1 MKKRKGS
8 LLQRMMA
15 VLLAAVLVIGM
26 VSNAAPVT
34 VLAQEPDGQQESVS
48 GNDVET
54 PEGDI
59 PPEEETETNPE
70 EAEEITADEAGQDV
84 QALLARIAALPDAEE
99 YLAAEP
105 DADDWAEN
113 EDAYEEAYT
122 EWMAGLYGYADEALA
137 VQEEV
142 EKLTE
147 EQRAQISEEELQKL
161 AAWAEIAPTAGESA
175 QMMMA
180 AEPAPQANNIASGDG
195 WVLDADGKLTIS
207 SGEGMAGWENY
218 MRGDYEYYTRQVVNV
233 EIQDGVTSLGNN
245 AFYNYGELTGIT
257 IADSVTSIAGSAFC
271 GCWKLRKITIPNNVT
286 SISDRMFMNSGL
298 EEITILGSVTSIGE
312 FAFWGCGLTKITIP
326 DSVKSIGE
334 KAFIYCDNLNEVI
347 IKSETPPTLGDG
359 VFTDCGFIKDNTQS
373 IHVPEG
379 KAQAY
384 KTAWTDWAAYI
395 ADGTHTHSWLSDWTS
410 NETHHWHECTVSDC
424 PITGNADKDGYGAHI
439 YDNDSDTDCNTCG
452 YERTAAATEIVGIEV
467 DCDLTSARAAQI
479 GDNLVRPGA
488 SVTLNPETA
497 SQAAPSWL
505 KKEDS
510 GFTEYKGNTWEEG
523 TYVRKVEV
531 TIYEGY
537 IFAAEPKIT
546 SSTGEN
552 WTVVERSDDN
562 RTIVLRSDE
571 IVKTARPHTHDLTLT
586 PAKDATCTEDGN
598 TAYYV
603 CGGNGGCGK
612 WFSDAE
618 GTQEITNHDSVVI
631 SKTGHSYDE
640 SAWGY
645 TGADGHAH
653 KCLNCNEHDTVQ
665 AHTPGAAATETTPQT
680 CTVCGYEL
688 SPTIGHTHNYGDWQ
702 HDSTQHWKVCSC
714 GDETGRGNHDYG
726 DWITDREA
734 TATEAGAKHRD
745 CQTCAYRETGTIPA
759 TGTDSG
765 SGTVTP
771 EVKPGEN
778 TPETNASA
786 PAEELTVSG
795 SADGIR
801 PENPAPSKPYDPAT
815 AETRVKSKQQGNIY
829 KEVSI
834 KAEDTFDAVI
844 ATQIPELANIVLTE
858 AEKQQAAGGTNIKI
872 ILEVQDA
879 QNIISSEDKALVEA
893 ALNSPGLKGF
903 AVGQYLDISL
913 FKIIGESR
921 DAIHESYGKIT
932 ITIAVP
938 DSLKNTDNNKTRVF
952 AVIRVHGGQAELL
965 ADLDSDEDTITIETD
980 RFSPYAIVYK
990 DMQGGTK
997 NSGTKDKEPKT
1008 GDAEPV
1014 ELFATLSMVAGVSY
1028 LLLYFTERGHGMSEE
1043 TKKEFVSRLVRWAK
1057 RGGKIRKLIA
1067 LLAIFAL
1074 LVYYHSIGKNVGS
1087 EKWENEELEICGL
1100 KRGL

>member
-8 LLQRMMA
+8 LLQRMLA
-15 VLLAAVLVIGM
+15 VLLAAVLVTGM
-26 VSNAAPVT
+26 AWDAVPAS
-34 VLAQEPDGQQESVS
+34 VLAQ
-48 GNDVET
+48 
-54 PEGDI
+54 
-59 PPEEETETNPE
+59 
-70 EAEEITADEAGQDV
+70 AD
-84 QALLARIAALPDAEE
+84 
-99 YLAAEP
+99 
-105 DADDWAEN
+105 N
-113 EDAYEEAYT
+113 T
-122 EWMAGLYGYADEALA
+122 
-137 VQEEV
+137 
-142 EKLTE
+142 
-147 EQRAQISEEELQKL
+147 
-161 AAWAEIAPTAGESA
+161 
-175 QMMMA
+175 
-180 AEPAPQANNIASGDG
+180 ASGDG

-207 SGEGMAGWENY
+207 SDEGMADWENY

-245 AFYNYGELTGIT
+245 AFFNYGELTGIT
-257 IADSVTSIAGSAFC
+257 IADSVTSIAGSAFS

-298 EEITILGSVTSIGE
+298 EEITIPGSVTSIGE

-334 KAFIYCDNLNEVI
+334 KAFIYCDNLNKVI

-359 VFTDCGFIKDNTQS
+359 VFTDCGFVKDNTQS

-523 TYVRKVEV
+523 TYVREVEV

-537 IFAAEPKIT
+537 IFAAELQIT
-546 SSTGEN
+546 SPTGEN

-603 CGGNGGCGK
+603 CGGNDGCGK

-618 GTQEITNHDSVVI
+618 GTQEITNHDNVVI
-631 SKTGHSYDE
+631 FKTGHSYDE

-653 KCLNCNEHDTVQ
+653 KCRNCNEHSIVQ

-726 DWITDREA
+726 DWITDQAA
-734 TATEAGAKHRD
+734 TATETGTRHRD
-745 CQTCAYRETGTIPA
+745 CQTCGYSQTETIPA
-759 TGTDSG
+759 TGGDPG

-771 EVKPGEN
+771 EVKPG
-778 TPETNASA
+778 TNA
-786 PAEELTVSG
+786 PATNISTSTEELK
-795 SADGIR
+795 DM
-801 PENPAPSKPYDPAT
+801 
-815 AETRVKSKQQGNIY
+815 
-829 KEVSI
+829 
-834 KAEDTFDAVI
+834 
-844 ATQIPELANIVLTE
+844 LLTDD
-858 AEKQQAAGGTNIKI
+858 EKQQVQNGTNIRI
-872 ILEVQDA
+872 VLEVQDA
-879 QNIISSEDKALVEA
+879 GNTVSVSDRAAVAQ
-893 ALNSPGLKGF
+893 ALNGYT
-903 AVGQYLDISL
+903 VGQYLDIDL
-913 FKIIGESR
+913 YKLVGTDRTDITETAKKIRIV
-921 DAIHESYGKIT
+921 IT
-932 ITIAVP
+932 VP
-938 DSLKNTDNNKTRVF
+938 DSLKNADSSKTRAF
-952 AVIRVHGGQAELL
+952 AVIRVHDGGAELL
-965 ADLDSDEDTITIETD
+965 ADLDDSADTITIETD
-980 RFSPYAIVYK
+980 RFSTYGIVYQDNGTAPTEKPLPQPTVTPPRPDNTPKPDESGQTGNQIEKRK
-990 DMQGGTK
+990 DLSLLLATGKQSGKSGIKLSWTKCKNISGYEVYWSYCDGKNNYKKAKTIKASGKRAWTHRKLKTNRTYKYFIAAYKMVDGKKYYITKSPAIHVAMRYDRQTNIRKIKVNKTKAILKKGKTFRIKAKLQLENRKKKALSHVAKLRYYTDNSKVAVVSKKGKITAKGRGTCTVYVIA
-997 NSGTKDKEPKT
+997 NN
-1008 GDAEPV
+1008 
-1014 ELFATLSMVAGVSY
+1014 GVS
-1028 LLLYFTERGHGMSEE
+1028 
-1043 TKKEFVSRLVRWAK
+1043 KKIKVTVK
-1057 RGGKIRKLIA
+1057 
-1067 LLAIFAL
+1067 
-1074 LVYYHSIGKNVGS
+1074 
-1087 EKWENEELEICGL
+1087 
-1100 KRGL
+1100 